1 MDPSIQ
7 TKPLQETTTDS
18 NIEWTANLES
28 TREQL
33 KKAEKR
39 LQRYR
44 AALRLAN
51 VEIERRNRG
60 IITLMT
66 FAYQA
71 NRTATPSTLLKLALV
86 QALEAIDA
94 PTGATVLIDK
104 DTNMLTL
111 GIHKGLTPEL
121 KDILTGKDLEHGA
134 TALMPH
140 LVAGSGALLESKTST
155 DELERQLLTASR
167 LTSLVSLPLQLGPR
181 LMGAFIIG
189 LRGKKTFTPAELC
202 FLMALSQETAIALE
216 SLNLRDGLWH
226 TAEAFLGQEIS
237 SLDLGDVTEEDV
249 GPPPAT
255 IPTPFDLPG
264 TTADVLEPA
273 EDDLEQLLAAM
284 MEAEDEVQQQNTD
297 LQTLITIAKQMNRTL
312 NLKEILQCAVDQTKN
327 ILNKDAT
334 WVYLMNENRQL
345 SLGAHTGLSKH
356 YAQAMGRLALSD
368 GVEGKAVLENQSY
381 FVDDINKAGIPHK
394 IWVDKEGIHGLAVV
408 PVTRPGAQKQAG
420 ESKSYVIGVLAAAT
434 IKESSHTWTPRE
446 TRLLT
451 SVANQIALAIDN
463 AQLYEKLQEKEAGLR
478 AGNEVLQNINDMLLE
493 KNSFL
498 EGLIQD
504 DLIPALTDS
513 SPIFQRLLNED
524 NEDNLSASQKEDLK
538 TLQQTFNKLNHLTKE
553 AGMVSRTLDEEVDQ
567 VFQDDEAIEKGFA
580 GPTKPIRL
588 EKKLDNGSQP
598 PKNSVSPVQETI
610 LSEATKT
617 VEQEKETTATVT
629 KVQDAASPGPMSFE
643 DAVKAGLVPSDI
655 LKREEDS

>member
-1 MDPSIQ
+1 MNPSAQ
-7 TKPLQETTTDS
+7 FKPLQETTAPNND
-18 NIEWTANLES
+18 WTVNLEA

-71 NRTATPSTLLKLALV
+71 NRTANPSTLLKLALV

-104 DTNMLTL
+104 DTKMLTL

-121 KDILTGKDLEHGA
+121 MDILTGKDLEHGA

-155 DELERQLLTASR
+155 DDLELQLLTASR
-167 LTSLVSLPLQLGPR
+167 LTSLVSLPLQLGPK
-181 LMGAFIIG
+181 LMGAFLIG

-237 SLDLGDVTEEDV
+237 SLDLGDVTEDID
-249 GPPPAT
+249 PSAT
-255 IPTPFDLPG
+255 IPTPFDLP
-264 TTADVLEPA
+264 TTSADVLEPA
-273 EDDLEQLLAAM
+273 EDDLELLLAAM

-297 LQTLITIAKQMNRTL
+297 LQTLITIAKLMNRTL
-312 NLKEILQCAVDQTKN
+312 NLKEILQCAVDQTKT

-334 WVYLMNENRQL
+334 WVYLINENRQL

-368 GVEGKAVLENQSY
+368 GLEGKAVLKNHPY
-381 FVDDINKAGIPHK
+381 FVDDINSAGIPHK

-408 PVTRPGAQKQAG
+408 PITRPDIKQQAG
-420 ESKSYVIGVLAAAT
+420 ENKSYVIGVLAAAT
-434 IKESSHTWTPRE
+434 IHESSHTWTPRE

-504 DLIPALTDS
+504 DLIPALTDA
-513 SPIFQRLLNED
+513 SPIFERLLD
-524 NEDNLSASQKEDLK
+524 GTNLSEAQKEDLL

-567 VFQDDEAIEKGFA
+567 VFQDDEAIGRGFA
-580 GPTKPIRL
+580 SPTKPIRL
-588 EKKLDNGSQP
+588 EKKQDNGTRP
-598 PKNSVSPVQETI
+598 PPNTLPPVQDTTPPETA
-610 LSEATKT
+610 EPAK
-617 VEQEKETTATVT
+617 QETTPATT
-629 KVQDAASPGPMSFE
+629 KKQDSGLPGPMSFE
-643 DAVKAGLVPSDI
+643 EAVAAGLVPSDI
-655 LKREEDS
+655 LKREENS